1 MKNCFAILLASVVTL
16 CAACNRGDKPG
27 ETPGGGETIKIGQ
40 YASKTGSEA
49 TFGTE
54 VDNGVTLAVD
64 EINAGGGINGK
75 KIELI
80 TEDTQS
86 QTQPAQNAVEK
97 LIGRDKVVAVIGE
110 VASGR
115 TMAAAPIS
123 QREKVPMLTPASTN
137 EKVTIDK
144 DGKVADYIFRICF
157 IDPFQAD
164 VMARFAANDL
174 KVKNVA
180 ILKDNAAPYSV
191 GLAKNFSDKFKS
203 LGGTIVEEQ
212 DFEGNQNDFKA
223 QLTAIKA
230 KNPQA
235 IFIPAY
241 YTSVSLIATQARE
254 LGINVPLLGTDGWDS
269 PVLTQ
274 GEAGKALEGCFFSN
288 HYSDQDTSAIV
299 QNFVKKYTAKYGSAP
314 GAMSALGYD
323 AMNIIAKI
331 IKESG
336 KSDPET
342 IRAGLAALKDY
353 PGVTGMITIDAQ
365 HNATKPAVVLQ
376 IKGGKFTYYTTIK
389 PDGSEG
395 TATAAAA
402 PAAPATATAAPAAP
416 GATAAAPATAD
427 TAKK

>member
-1 MKNCFAILLASVVTL
+1 MKNCLTILLASVVTL
-16 CAACNRGDKPG
+16 CSACSSGDKPG

-49 TFGTE
+49 TFGTQI
-54 VDNGVTLAVD
+54 DNGVMLAVD
-64 EINAGGGINGK
+64 EINSAGGINGK

-115 TMAAAPIS
+115 TLAAAPIA
-123 QREKVPMLTPASTN
+123 QREKIPMLTPASTN
-137 EKVTIDK
+137 EKVTLDK
-144 DGKVADYIFRICF
+144 NGNVADYIFRICF
-157 IDPFQAD
+157 IDPFQAT
-164 VMARFAANDL
+164 VMARLAAENL
-174 KVKNVA
+174 KITNVA

-191 GLAKNFSDKFKS
+191 GLAKNFRDQFTK

-254 LGINVPLLGTDGWDS
+254 LGITVPLLGTDGWDS

-288 HYSDQDTSAIV
+288 HYSNDDTATAV
-299 QNFVKKYTAKYGSAP
+299 RNFVKNYTGKYSEAP

-323 AMNIIAKI
+323 AMNIIASVI
-331 IKESG
+331 RQSG
-336 KSDPET
+336 KSDPES
-342 IRAGLAALKDY
+342 IRAGLAGLKGY
-353 PGVTGMITIDAQ
+353 QGITGMITIDAQ
-365 HNATKPAVVLQ
+365 HNATKSAVVLQ
-376 IKGGKFTYYTTIK
+376 IKDSKFSYYTTIS
-389 PDGSEG
+389 PD
-395 TATAAAA
+395 
-402 PAAPATATAAPAAP
+402 
-416 GATAAAPATAD
+416 GATAAAPAMGTAATAAPAPGAAD
-427 TAKK
+427 SAKK